1 MRLCVYRTRSAGLN
15 GSSILSSSAV
25 TTPCKKSCERSICR
39 ISCKTACS
47 ICTKTST
54 WPRARGPA
62 RDTLT
67 SPTSRK
73 RAIRRSSSWAR
84 SSRNPGGARFV
95 PSAKIFGNPS
105 NLITKSAWTGS
116 TELSDM
122 AETRWA
128 PVRAPDTRKPQH
140 VEFRKRVSLPGRLWT
155 GPYMTIAGAGLE
167 MWEWTAEES
176 WFP

>member
-116 TELSDM
+116 IGFCDM

-128 PVRAPDTRKPQH
+128 PVRAPDTTQATTCGVQKKGISAQTAMDAALRH
-140 VEFRKRVSLPGRLWT
+140 NRRLWFRNV
-155 GPYMTIAGAGLE
+155 GA
-167 MWEWTAEES
+167 S
-176 WFP
+176 R